1 MQSSIDRRHF
11 IKILGI
17 SSAAILVSP
26 QNIFLDNHK
35 SNYTLYVGTYTA
47 GKSKGIYILEFN
59 VNTGGLIQ
67 KNFCAGIENPSFL
80 VVNSNNKFLYAVSE
94 IGNYKNQKSGGIYSY
109 KIDQENNSLQ
119 FINSVSSNG
128 AHPCHLTVDR
138 NDKYVIAANYSDG
151 NISVIKINDDG
162 SLGERT
168 DFVQHYGKSVNK
180 SRQEAPHTHSV
191 NIDASN
197 KIVVAADL
205 GIDKLM
211 LYKFDDVN
219 GKLNPTE
226 QIYLETKPGAGPR
239 HFTFHLNRKFAFVIN
254 ELDCT
259 ITSLHFNPR
268 DYLLEPIETVST
280 LPDDFKGENTCADI
294 HIHPNGKF
302 VYGSNRGHDS
312 IAVFSFDETN
322 GKLSLI
328 QHQSTLGKTPRNFT
342 IDPSGK
348 FLLAANQNSDSIIV
362 FSIDQLTG
370 KLYETNQKIEIPS
383 PVCLLFNY

>member
-17 SSAAILVSP
+17 SSAVIFVSP
-26 QNIFLDNHK
+26 QNIFLENYQ
-35 SNYTLYVGTYTA
+35 SIYTLYAGTYTS
-47 GKSKGIYILEFN
+47 GRSKGIYILEFDI
-59 VNTGGLIQ
+59 NTGSIIQ
-67 KNFCAGIENPSFL
+67 KNFCTDIENPSFL
-80 VVNSNNKFLYAVSE
+80 VLSRNKKYLYAVSE
-94 IGNYKNQKSGGIYSY
+94 IGNYENEKSGGIYAY
-109 KIDQENNSLQ
+109 KIDQENHSLH

-128 AHPCHLTVDR
+128 AHPCHLTIDR
-138 NDKYVIAANYSDG
+138 NDKYVIAANYTGG
-151 NISVIKINDDG
+151 NISVIKIDDDG

-168 DFVQHYGKSVNK
+168 DFIQHYGKSVNK

-197 KIVVAADL
+197 KFVVAADL

-219 GKLNPTE
+219 GKLNPAE
-226 QIYLETKPGAGPR
+226 QIYLETKRGAGPR
-239 HFTFHLNRKFAFVIN
+239 HFTFHPNGKSAFVIN

-259 ITSLHFNPR
+259 ITALHFNPI

-294 HIHPNGKF
+294 HVHPNGKF
-302 VYGSNRGHDS
+302 VFGSNRGHDS
-312 IAVFSFDETN
+312 ITVFSFDETN

-328 QHQSTLGKTPRNFT
+328 QHQSTLGRTPRNFA

-348 FLLAANQNSDSIIV
+348 FLLAANQNSDSIII

-370 KLYETNQKIEIPS
+370 KLSATNQKIEIPS
-383 PVCLLFNY
+383 PVCLIFNH

>member
-1 MQSSIDRRHF
+1 MVSSIDRRHF

-26 QNIFLDNHK
+26 QNIFLENHK
-35 SNYTLYVGTYTA
+35 TIYTLYAGTYTT
-47 GKSKGIYILEFN
+47 GKSKGIYVLEFN
-59 VNTGGLIQ
+59 VNTGSLIQ
-67 KNFCAGIENPSFL
+67 KDFCSGIENPSFL
-80 VVNSNNKFLYAVSE
+80 VVDRNKKFLYAVSE
-94 IGNYKNQKSGGIYSY
+94 IENFENEKSGGIYAY
-109 KIDQENNSLQ
+109 KIDQENHSLH
-119 FINSVSSNG
+119 FINSVFSNG
-128 AHPCHLTVDR
+128 AHPCHLTIDR
-138 NDKYVIAANYSDG
+138 NDKYVIVANYSGG

-162 SLGERT
+162 SLGKRT
-168 DFVQHYGKSVNK
+168 DFVQHYGKSLNK

-197 KIVVAADL
+197 KFVIAADL

-226 QIYLETKPGAGPR
+226 QIYIETNPGAGPR
-239 HFTFHLNRKFAFVIN
+239 HFTFHPNGKFAFVIN

-259 ITSLHFNPR
+259 ITSLHFNPI
-268 DYLLEPIETVST
+268 DYLIEQIETVST
-280 LPDDFKGENTCADI
+280 LPGDFNGENTCADI
-294 HIHPNGKF
+294 HVHPNGKF
-302 VYGSNRGHDS
+302 IYGSNRGHDS
-312 IAVFSFDETN
+312 IAVFYFDETA

-328 QHQSTLGKTPRNFT
+328 QHQSTLGRTPRNFA

-348 FLLAANQNSDSIIV
+348 FLLTANQNSDSIIV

-370 KLYETNQKIEIPS
+370 KLSATNQKIEIPS
-383 PVCLLFNY
+383 PVCLQFNY